1 MFKSNK
7 INNFFKYLILSIIPI
22 SFITGV
28 NAEIKVVTTIQPLHS
43 LISNVMGNKG
53 KLDLILEG
61 TASPHS
67 FTLKPSHAKMLE
79 NADAIF
85 WIDQDLEIFSQFL
98 FESIVLPSE
107 INFEEKKQQF
117 AMAVERFTWEHAKNE
132 SHLLMQVLSI
142 LVVNYVEEVDL
153 KKIFNSYKIKNILS
167 ISNIDNNILI
177 MLNDNEVITLKV
189 KKCFCLLEDIGKPI
203 YPAIIPAYSKND

>member
-1 MFKSNK
+1 MI
-7 INNFFKYLILSIIPI
+7 INFQHVEQQLREEKM
-22 SFITGV
+22 
-28 NAEIKVVTTIQPLHS
+28 EIRQNWKPV
-43 LISNVMGNKG
+43 
-53 KLDLILEG
+53 KLKAVD
-61 TASPHS
+61 
-67 FTLKPSHAKMLE
+67 
-79 NADAIF
+79 
-85 WIDQDLEIFSQFL
+85 DQDLQVFSQFL

-107 INFEEKKQQF
+107 INFEEKKQRF
-117 AMAVERFTWEHAKNE
+117 AMAIERFTWEHAKNE

-142 LVVNYVEEVDL
+142 LVINYVEKVDL
-153 KKIFNSYKIKNILS
+153 KNISNNYKIKNILS

>member
-1 MFKSNK
+1 M
-7 INNFFKYLILSIIPI
+7 
-22 SFITGV
+22 V
-28 NAEIKVVTTIQPLHS
+28 IKQNWKPV
-43 LISNVMGNKG
+43 
-53 KLDLILEG
+53 KLKAVD
-61 TASPHS
+61 
-67 FTLKPSHAKMLE
+67 
-79 NADAIF
+79 
-85 WIDQDLEIFSQFL
+85 DQDLQVFSQFL

-117 AMAVERFTWEHAKNE
+117 AMAIERFTWEHAKNE

-203 YPAIIPAYSKND
+203 YPSIIPTYSKND

>member
-1 MFKSNK
+1 MI
-7 INNFFKYLILSIIPI
+7 INFQPVERQLREEKM
-22 SFITGV
+22 V
-28 NAEIKVVTTIQPLHS
+28 IKQNWKPV
-43 LISNVMGNKG
+43 
-53 KLDLILEG
+53 KLKAVD
-61 TASPHS
+61 
-67 FTLKPSHAKMLE
+67 
-79 NADAIF
+79 
-85 WIDQDLEIFSQFL
+85 DQDLQVFSQFL

-117 AMAVERFTWEHAKNE
+117 AMAIERFTWEHAKND

-142 LVVNYVEEVDL
+142 LVIKYVEKVDL
-153 KKIFNSYKIKNILS
+153 KKISNNYKIKNILS

-177 MLNDNEVITLKV
+177 MLNDNEVITLTV

>member
-1 MFKSNK
+1 MI
-7 INNFFKYLILSIIPI
+7 INFQHVARQLREEKM
-22 SFITGV
+22 V
-28 NAEIKVVTTIQPLHS
+28 IKQNWKPV
-43 LISNVMGNKG
+43 
-53 KLDLILEG
+53 KLKAVD
-61 TASPHS
+61 
-67 FTLKPSHAKMLE
+67 
-79 NADAIF
+79 
-85 WIDQDLEIFSQFL
+85 DQDLQVFSQFL
-98 FESIVLPSE
+98 YESIVLPSE

-117 AMAVERFTWEHAKNE
+117 AMAIERFTWEHAKNE

-142 LVVNYVEEVDL
+142 LVINYVEKVDL
-153 KKIFNSYKIKNILS
+153 KKISNNYKIKNILS

>member
-1 MFKSNK
+1 MARQ
-7 INNFFKYLILSIIPI
+7 LR
-22 SFITGV
+22 
-28 NAEIKVVTTIQPLHS
+28 EEKVVIKQNWKP
-43 LISNVMGNKG
+43 I
-53 KLDLILEG
+53 KLKAVD
-61 TASPHS
+61 
-67 FTLKPSHAKMLE
+67 
-79 NADAIF
+79 
-85 WIDQDLEIFSQFL
+85 DQDLEVFSQFL

-107 INFEEKKQQF
+107 INFEKNKERF
-117 AMAVERFTWEHAKNE
+117 AMAIERFTWEHAKNE

-203 YPAIIPAYSKND
+203 YPAIIPTYSKND